1 MSVNPASISDGAVIN
16 ATTTYAAPVG
26 IPRPKIIL
34 RIAVTTNRIIVLPL
48 DILNKISVIR

>member
-48 DILNKISVIR
+48 YILNKISVIS